1 MNKEEDD
8 RLLSENAQKENSM
21 DEESWKGS
29 LSIESYIDDSKKH
42 SDNVKG
48 VILMILASLSFGL
61 MAFSIKLSY
70 QKWPGLA
77 PFDVLIVRST
87 MMIPLYYVYGK
98 ILKVNF
104 FDINFDNAKILFLRC
119 IFGAAA
125 MSWMFAW
132 FRYLPASIGF
142 MIFNMNP
149 IFVLIMA
156 YLFLNE
162 KLSKTKIICWAGAF
176 IGVVLVG
183 IGRKSE
189 KNNETLEIIGI
200 ILAFFGALL
209 ASLAYIWMRKINT
222 VVHYI
227 FSPYYL
233 AYCSFCV
240 CALAYIYDSN
250 NLNPERY
257 GMKEIS
263 YWSLWGLLSLVGQ
276 LLLSA
281 AYKYSNASTLSP
293 IMYLNCI
300 SNIFTDLLYFKLD
313 FYYTD
318 LVGGTM
324 TSGWVIL
331 PVLLLVFKNKQHSS
345 E

>member
-1 MNKEEDD
+1 
-8 RLLSENAQKENSM
+8 
-21 DEESWKGS
+21 
-29 LSIESYIDDSKKH
+29 
-42 SDNVKG
+42 
-48 VILMILASLSFGL
+48 
-61 MAFSIKLSY
+61 
-70 QKWPGLA
+70 
-77 PFDVLIVRST
+77 
-87 MMIPLYYVYGK
+87 
-98 ILKVNF
+98 
-104 FDINFDNAKILFLRC
+104 
-119 IFGAAA
+119 

-183 IGRKSE
+183 FGRKSE

-200 ILAFFGALL
+200 ILAFFGALF
-209 ASLAYIWMRKINT
+209 ASLAYICMRKINT

-233 AYCSFCV
+233 AYCSFFVCV
-240 CALAYIYDSN
+240 LAYIYDSN

-257 GMKEIS
+257 GMKEVS